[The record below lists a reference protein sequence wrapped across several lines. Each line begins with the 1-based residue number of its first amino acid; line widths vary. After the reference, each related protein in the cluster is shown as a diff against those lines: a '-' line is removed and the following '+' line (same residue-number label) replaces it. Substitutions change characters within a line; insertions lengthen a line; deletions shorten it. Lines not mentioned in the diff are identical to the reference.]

1 MNTSETRDV
10 TTPEDAPES
19 APSGLPSSPTSRPG
33 DRVTLPVHGEG
44 TYRELCSELV
54 FTPDWAAWL

>member
-33 DRVTLPVHGEG
+33 DRATLPDHGEG
-44 TYRELCSELV
+44 TYRELCGELV